1 MREMAFSGSFYPE
14 SRTKILNF
22 ISAGQNKIK
31 EEVKYSSLI
40 GLIVP
45 HAGYQY
51 SGLTAISAY
60 KQLKGEIKRFI
71 LIGPC
76 HDCMYG
82 TVYLDDNDSWD
93 SPFGPVKV
101 DKEIVHELGE
111 YDNFKISNEQHAK
124 EHSLE
129 VQIPFLKY
137 FVKNDFSIVPI
148 ILADQSKATVAM
160 IAEVLKNYI
169 DGTVIIISSDFNHYE
184 PSNITYKKDMD
195 LIERISSLDIDGFY
209 NVIEK
214 ENITACGYGGIAILM
229 LLTKFL
235 SGKIELIRHDDS
247 SSGGTSGKFVV
258 GYASMVSLKK

>member
-1 MREMAFSGSFYPE
+1 MREMAFSGSFYP
-14 SRTKILNF
+14 SSKAKILEF
-22 ISAGQNKIK
+22 ISQGQNKAK
-31 EEVKYSSLI
+31 EEVNYKSLI

-60 KQLKGEIKRFI
+60 RQLKDGIKRFI

-82 TVYLDDNDSWD
+82 TAYLDDEDYWN
-93 SPFGPVKV
+93 SPLGAVKV
-101 DKEIVHELGE
+101 DKDIVHELSE
-111 YDNFKISNEQHAK
+111 YDNFRVSNDQHAR

-137 FVKNDFSIVPI
+137 FVKNDFSIVPV
-148 ILADQSKATVAM
+148 ILADQSKATVSM
-160 IAEVLKNYI
+160 IFEVLKKYI
-169 DGTVIIISSDFNHYE
+169 DGSVFIISSDFNHYE

-195 LIERISSLDIDGFY
+195 LVEKIVSLDIDGFY

-229 LLTKFL
+229 LLTKYL
-235 SGKIELIRHDDS
+235 SGKIEMIRHDDS

-258 GYASMVSLKK
+258 GYASLISFK